1 LLLVDV
7 GGAGVALESDAPADG
22 DGSAIGLD
30 GGGLELVE
38 DDEVDF
44 IDEDWSEGNLAR
56 ASDDRRRVTTL
67 DFGCFM
73 LDFEVEVDAAAGDS
87 VVMVRMCFVY
97 GVEVVDEQ
105 PRIRGRSR
113 QRAVREVALTV
124 VAVVYLFSCG
134 RRKGWVQCKRPW
146 RAHGGRWR

>member
-1 LLLVDV
+1 MLLVDV

-38 DDEVDF
+38 DDEF

-56 ASDDRRRVTTL
+56 ASGDRRRVTTL

-87 VVMVRMCFVY
+87 VVMIY
-97 GVEVVDEQ
+97 GVEVVGGGE
-105 PRIRGRSR
+105 RGGLDSCRSSC
-113 QRAVREVALTV
+113 V
-124 VAVVYLFSCG
+124 FISCG

-146 RAHGGRWR
+146 RTHGGRWR

>member
-1 LLLVDV
+1 MLFVDV

-22 DGSAIGLD
+22 DGSAMGWD

-56 ASDDRRRVTTL
+56 ESGDRRRVTTL

-73 LDFEVEVDAAAGDS
+73 LDFEVDAAAGDS
-87 VVMVRMCFVY
+87 VVMVDVLWAT
-97 GVEVVDEQ
+97 
-105 PRIRGRSR
+105 IR
-113 QRAVREVALTV
+113 
-124 VAVVYLFSCG
+124 C
-134 RRKGWVQCKRPW
+134 
-146 RAHGGRWR
+146 